1 MTVKQDIEALKQTI
15 HQHDHQYY
23 VKNSP
28 LISDQEYDALLRRLK
43 KLEAV
48 HPEHITSDSP
58 TQRVGGKVDERFKAV
73 VHPVPMLSL
82 DNTYN
87 VDEVRAFHQRVIKS
101 LHDIPEESIEYAV
114 ELKFD
119 GLAVALTYEN
129 GLLVRGATRGD
140 GLQGEDITAN
150 LRTLRSIPLKI
161 DLKQHIEVR
170 GEVYM
175 PKKEFERI
183 NSERE
188 ADGEPPFANPRNA
201 AAGALRLL
209 DPAITAR
216 RKLGI
221 FIYAVGFLE
230 NNPFKTHFELQEKLD
245 ELRFPVNQH
254 NRLCK
259 SFESAIDLIEE
270 FRGKRKELDYE
281 VDGLVIQ
288 VNSLAYRKRLGETS
302 KFPRWAVAYK
312 YEAEQAVTE
321 IKDIV
326 CQVGR
331 TGSITPVAELKPV
344 SISGSTVSRATLHNE
359 DEIKRKDIRVGDRVV
374 IEKAGEIIPKVIK
387 VIESSGDRTQ
397 PFNMPTTC
405 PQCQSAIHRA
415 EGEVVWRCVNSA
427 CPAQLKER
435 LRHFSSRKAMDI
447 DHLGPSV
454 IEQLVDSGRV
464 KNFSDLYTLQVGEV
478 ASLERMGNK
487 SAQNLIAAIEKSKS
501 AGLSRFLHAL
511 GIRHVGQRTAILLAV
526 TFRSFNRL
534 QETSY
539 EELEKIDEV
548 GKVIAESLKAFL
560 ERDTNKEEIERLLEL
575 GILMEEQ
582 GDAFEEGGVFEG
594 RQFVLTGTLA
604 RFTREEAK
612 EKIQSLGG
620 RVTST
625 VSKKTDYVVAGDSAG
640 SKLEKARQLGI
651 RILDE
656 DALQQLMDGGP
667 SPSTGSG

>member
-1 MTVKQDIEALKQTI
+1 MMVKQEIETLKQSI
-15 HQHDHQYY
+15 HQYDHLYY

-28 LISDQEYDALLRRLK
+28 TVSDQEYDALFRCLK
-43 KLEAV
+43 ELEAA
-48 HPEHITSDSP
+48 HPEYVTPDSP

-87 VDEVRAFHQRVIKS
+87 VDEVRAFHQRV
-101 LHDIPEESIEYAV
+101 LRGLPDVPEDTIEYVV

-119 GLAVALTYEN
+119 GLAVALTYEH
-129 GLLVRGATRGD
+129 GLLVSGATRGD

-150 LRTLRSIPLKI
+150 LRTIRSIPLKI
-161 DLKQHIEVR
+161 DTEPFHRIELR

-183 NSERE
+183 NAQRE
-188 ADGEPPFANPRNA
+188 AEGETPFANPRNA
-201 AAGALRLL
+201 AAGGLRLL
-209 DPAITAR
+209 DPAITAQR
-216 RKLGI
+216 RLDI
-221 FIYAVGFLE
+221 FIYGVGFLDA
-230 NNPFKTHFELQEKLD
+230 NPFQTHFELQEKLSA
-245 ELRFPVNQH
+245 LRFPVNEH

-259 SFESAIDLIEE
+259 NFESALALIEE
-270 FRGKRKELDYE
+270 FRDKRKELDYE

-288 VNSLAYRKRLGETS
+288 LNSLAHRKKLGATS

-312 YEAEQAVTE
+312 YEAEQSVTE
-321 IKDIV
+321 VMDIV

-331 TGSITPVAELKPV
+331 TGSITPVAELRSV
-344 SISGSTVSRATLHNE
+344 FVSGSTVSRVTLHNE

-374 IEKAGEIIPKVIK
+374 IEKAGEIIPKVVR
-387 VIESSGDRTQ
+387 VIESSGKRGI
-397 PFNMPTTC
+397 PFNMPTVC
-405 PQCQSAIHRA
+405 PECQAPIYRA
-415 EGEVVWRCVNSA
+415 ESEAVWRCVNSA

-435 LRHFSSRKAMDI
+435 LKYFASRKAMDI
-447 DHLGPSV
+447 DHLGPAV

-464 KNFSDLYTLQVGEV
+464 KNFSDLYILKKDEV
-478 ASLERMGNK
+478 ASLERLADK
-487 SAQNLIAAIEKSKS
+487 SAQNLIEEIEKSKS

-511 GIRHVGQRTAILLAV
+511 GVRHVGQRTAIILAQR
-526 TFRSFNRL
+526 FRSLNRL

-539 EELEKIDEV
+539 DELEKIDEI
-548 GKVIAESLKAFL
+548 GPVIAESLRTFL
-560 ERDTNKEEIERLLEL
+560 DRDTNRQEIERLRER

-582 GDAFEEGGVFEG
+582 GDSPESGRLLEG
-594 RQFVLTGTLA
+594 RQFVLTGTLS

-625 VSKKTDYVVAGDSAG
+625 VSKNTDYLVAGTSAG
-640 SKLEKARQLGI
+640 SKLKKARQLGI
-651 RILDE
+651 QVLDE
-656 DALQQLMDGGP
+656 EALQKLIE
-667 SPSTGSG
+667 SG

>member
-1 MTVKQDIEALKQTI
+1 MMVKQEIETLKQSI
-15 HQHDHQYY
+15 QQYDHLYY

-28 LISDQEYDALLRRLK
+28 TVSDQEYDALFRCLK
-43 KLEAV
+43 ELEAA
-48 HPEHITSDSP
+48 HPEYVTPDSP

-87 VDEVRAFHQRVIKS
+87 VDEVRAFHQRV
-101 LHDIPEESIEYAV
+101 LRGLPDVPEDTIEYVV

-119 GLAVALTYEN
+119 GLAVALTYEH
-129 GLLVRGATRGD
+129 GLLVSGATRGD

-150 LRTLRSIPLKI
+150 LRTIRSIPLKI
-161 DLKQHIEVR
+161 DTEPFHRIELR

-183 NSERE
+183 NAQRE
-188 ADGEPPFANPRNA
+188 AEGETPFANPRNA
-201 AAGALRLL
+201 AAGGLRLL
-209 DPAITAR
+209 DPAITAQR
-216 RKLGI
+216 RLDI
-221 FIYAVGFLE
+221 FIYGVGFLDA
-230 NNPFKTHFELQEKLD
+230 NPFQTHYELQEKLSA
-245 ELRFPVNQH
+245 LRFPVNEH

-259 SFESAIDLIEE
+259 NFESALALIEE
-270 FRGKRKELDYE
+270 FRDKRKELDYE

-288 VNSLAYRKRLGETS
+288 LNSLAHRKKLGATS

-321 IKDIV
+321 IIDIV

-331 TGSITPVAELKPV
+331 TGSITPVAELRSV
-344 SISGSTVSRATLHNE
+344 FVSGSTVSRATLHNE

-374 IEKAGEIIPKVIK
+374 IEKAGEIIPKVVR
-387 VIESSGDRTQ
+387 VIESSGKRGI
-397 PFNMPTTC
+397 PFNMPTVC
-405 PQCQSAIHRA
+405 PECQAPIYRA
-415 EGEVVWRCVNSA
+415 ESEAVWRCVNSA

-435 LRHFSSRKAMDI
+435 LKYFASRKAMDI
-447 DHLGPSV
+447 DHLGPAV

-464 KNFSDLYTLQVGEV
+464 KNFSDLYILKKDEV
-478 ASLERMGNK
+478 ASLERLADK
-487 SAQNLIAAIEKSKS
+487 SAQNLIEEIEKSKS

-511 GIRHVGQRTAILLAV
+511 GVRHVGQRTAIILAQR
-526 TFRSFNRL
+526 FRSLNRL

-539 EELEKIDEV
+539 DELEKIDEI
-548 GKVIAESLKAFL
+548 GPVIAESLRTFL
-560 ERDTNKEEIERLLEL
+560 DRDTNRQEIERLRER

-582 GDAFEEGGVFEG
+582 GDSPESGRLLEG
-594 RQFVLTGTLA
+594 RQFVLTGTLS

-625 VSKKTDYVVAGDSAG
+625 VSKNTDYLVAGTSAG
-640 SKLEKARQLGI
+640 SKLKKARQLGI
-651 RILDE
+651 QVLDE
-656 DALQQLMDGGP
+656 EALQKLIE
-667 SPSTGSG
+667 SG

>member
-1 MTVKQDIEALKQTI
+1 MTVKQDIDDLKQTI
-15 HQHDHQYY
+15 HQHDHRYY

-28 LISDQEYDALLRRLK
+28 SISDHEYDALLRRLRE
-43 KLEAV
+43 LETA
-48 HPEHITSDSP
+48 HPESVTPDSP

-87 VDEVRAFHQRVIKS
+87 VDEVRAFHQRVLKG
-101 LHDIPEESIEYAV
+101 LPDVPEDSIEYVV

-161 DLKQHIEVR
+161 DTKSFNRIEVR

-183 NSERE
+183 NAERE
-188 ADGEPPFANPRNA
+188 AEGETPFANPRNA

-209 DPAITAR
+209 DPAITAE

-221 FIYAVGFLE
+221 FIYAVGFLD
-230 NNPFKTHFELQEKLD
+230 NNPFKTHYELQEKLD
-245 ELRFPVNQH
+245 ALRFPINMH
-254 NRLCK
+254 NRRCK
-259 SFESAIDLIEE
+259 SFELALALIEE
-270 FRGKRKELDYE
+270 FRDKRKELDYE

-288 VNSLAYRKRLGETS
+288 LNSLAHRKKLGETS

-321 IKDIV
+321 IMDIV

-344 SISGSTVSRATLHNE
+344 LISGSTVSRATLHNE
-359 DEIKRKDIRVGDRVV
+359 DEIKRKDIRVGDQVV
-374 IEKAGEIIPKVIK
+374 IEKAGEIIPKVIRVLEHTEK
-387 VIESSGDRTQ
+387 RAQ
-397 PFNMPTTC
+397 PFKMPSVC
-405 PQCQSAIHRA
+405 PECQSVLSRLD
-415 EGEVVWRCVNSA
+415 GEVVWRCVDSA

-435 LRHFSSRKAMDI
+435 LKHFSSRKAMDI
-447 DHLGPSV
+447 DHLGPAV

-464 KNFSDLYTLQVGEV
+464 KNFSDLYTLKTEEV
-478 ASLERMGNK
+478 AALERMADK
-487 SAQNLIAAIEKSKS
+487 SAQNLISAIAKSKS
-501 AGLSRFLHAL
+501 AGLSRLLHAL
-511 GIRHVGQRTAILLAV
+511 GVRHVGQRTAVLLARK
-526 TFRSFNRL
+526 FRSLKTL
-534 QETSY
+534 QVTSY
-539 EELEKIDEV
+539 DELEKLDEV
-548 GKVIAESLKAFL
+548 GPVIAESLRAFL
-560 ERDTNKEEIERLLEL
+560 DRDSNRQEIERLLEQCL
-575 GILMEEQ
+575 VMEEQ
-582 GDAFEEGGVFEG
+582 GDAPESGGLFDG
-594 RQFVLTGTLA
+594 QQFVLTGTLT

-625 VSKKTDYVVAGDSAG
+625 ISNKTDYLVAGASAG
-640 SKLEKARQLGI
+640 SKLEKAQKLGI
-651 RILDE
+651 RVLDE
-656 DALQQLMDGGP
+656 KALQKLME
-667 SPSTGSG
+667 SG